1 MSRGTILVVEDS
13 PLNSSILSGI
23 LRDRDYTVRLASDGP
38 SALRM
43 VKQGAPELV
52 LLDIRME
59 GMDGYEVCRHL
70 KADPA
75 TADIPV
81 IFVSALEAGLD
92 KVKAFHVGGVDY
104 VTKPFQA
111 FEVIARV
118 QNHLKTARLQ
128 KQIVI
133 KNAELE
139 RVNRMLQAV
148 SYMDPL
154 TGLAN
159 RRHFEEFLDQ
169 EWRRARRDETPLAM
183 VLAAVDHFKAFN
195 DTYGHRSGDD
205 CLKYVATEISGAL
218 HRGGDLA
225 ARYGGEEF
233 VVVLPRTEA
242 VGAVVVAE
250 EIRARVERLRILHQ
264 ASPHRVVTVSLG
276 LACLRPGENESSDA
290 LVGAA
295 DRALYRSKE
304 AGRNR
309 VTEAA
314 T

>member
-1 MSRGTILVVEDS
+1 MSRGTILIVEDN
-13 PLNSSILSGI
+13 PLNSGILAGI
-23 LRDRDYTVRLASDGP
+23 LRDREYTVHLASDGP
-38 SALRM
+38 TGLR
-43 VKQGAPELV
+43 VIKEKPPELV

-59 GMDGYEVCRHL
+59 GMDGYEVCRRI
-70 KADPA
+70 KAEPT

-81 IFVSALEAGLD
+81 IFVSALDEALD
-92 KVKAFHVGGVDY
+92 KVKAFHVGGADY
-104 VTKPFQA
+104 VTKPFPA

-118 QNHLKTARLQ
+118 QNHLKIARLQ
-128 KQIVI
+128 KQLIV

-139 RVNRMLQAV
+139 RANRMLQAM
-148 SYMDPL
+148 SYIDPL
-154 TGLAN
+154 TGIAN

-169 EWRRARRDETPLAM
+169 EWRRARRDNTPLALVM
-183 VLAAVDHFKAFN
+183 VDVDHFKQFN

-233 VVVLPRTEA
+233 VVVLPGTELP
-242 VGAVVVAE
+242 GALVVAE
-250 EIRARVERLRILHQ
+250 EMRSRVERLRILHK

-276 LACLRPGENESSDA
+276 LACLRAGESDA
-290 LVGAA
+290 SDVLVNAA

-309 VTEAA
+309 VTQA
-314 T
+314 